1 MSSSNLI
8 PSYKIVLLGDS
19 GVGKSSIASR
29 FVDNTFSRMQDS
41 TIGAAFFSKM
51 FDVDGEACKLDI
63 WDTAGQERYHSLTPM
78 YYRGAKIG
86 LVVFDITKPSSYEKM
101 KQWCEEV
108 TQASKNIMITVV
120 GNKLDLDEK
129 RLISKDDAT
138 DFCVMND
145 YEYIETSAK
154 TGLNVDKIFENSI
167 KRVPPEDDELSEVS
181 TFNIK
186 NNNTIVK
193 RKCC

>member
-19 GVGKSSIASR
+19 GVGKSSLASR
-29 FVDNTFSRMQDS
+29 FVDNTFSRIQDS

-51 FDVDGEACKLDI
+51 FNVDGEACKLDI

-108 TQASKNIMITVV
+108 TQASNNIIITVV

-129 RLISKDDAT
+129 RLISKDDAAE
-138 DFCVMND
+138 FCNMNN

-167 KRVPPEDDELSEVS
+167 RQVPPEDDELTELS

-186 NNNTIVK
+186 NNKTIVK

>member
-29 FVDNTFSRMQDS
+29 FVDNTFSRAQDS

-51 FDVDGEACKLDI
+51 FNVDGEACKLDI

-86 LVVFDITKPSSYEKM
+86 LVVFDITKPTSYEKM

-108 TQASKNIMITVV
+108 TQASKNIIITVV

-138 DFCVMND
+138 DFCIMNN

-167 KRVPPEDDELSEVS
+167 RQVPPEDDELTELS

-186 NNNTIVK
+186 NNKTIVK